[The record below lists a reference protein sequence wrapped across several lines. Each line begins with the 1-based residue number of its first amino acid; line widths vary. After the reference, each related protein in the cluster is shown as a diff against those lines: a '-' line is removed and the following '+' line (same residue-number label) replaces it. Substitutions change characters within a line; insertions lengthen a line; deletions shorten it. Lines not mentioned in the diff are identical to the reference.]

1 MYVKEFVRKL
11 PDRAEAIR
19 FFNYPYVALEESVVN
34 AMYHRSY
41 EIREPVEIRIHPDR
55 IEILSFPG
63 PDRSIKQSD
72 LQNGVL
78 VGRRYRNRRI
88 GEFLKELELTEGRCT
103 GIPKIIKAM
112 KDNGSPSPIFKTD
125 DERTYFIVILKI
137 HPEAIDRVEE
147 EQWLTERE
155 IKVLGFC
162 REIPRK
168 RKEILEYIGLSN
180 KYENY
185 KRHIAPLISK
195 GFLVM
200 SNPGNPNDRN
210 QNYATTG
217 TGRQAIT
224 QRG

>member
-1 MYVKEFVRKL
+1 
-11 PDRAEAIR
+11 
-19 FFNYPYVALEESVVN
+19 
-34 AMYHRSY
+34 MYHRSY

-72 LQNGVL
+72 IQKGVL

-112 KDNGSPSPIFKTD
+112 KDNGSPSPVFKTD
-125 DERTYFIVILKI
+125 DERTYFVAILNI
-137 HPEAIDRVEE
+137 HPESINESEDGPP
-147 EQWLTERE
+147 LTKRE
-155 IKVLGFC
+155 IEILKFC
-162 REIPRK
+162 RETPRK
-168 RKEILEYIGLSN
+168 RKEILEHIGLSN

-185 KRHIAPLISK
+185 KRHIAPLVSI
-195 GFLVM
+195 GYLVM

-210 QNYATTG
+210 QRYATSG
-217 TGRQAIT
+217 SGRQAVT
-224 QRG
+224 